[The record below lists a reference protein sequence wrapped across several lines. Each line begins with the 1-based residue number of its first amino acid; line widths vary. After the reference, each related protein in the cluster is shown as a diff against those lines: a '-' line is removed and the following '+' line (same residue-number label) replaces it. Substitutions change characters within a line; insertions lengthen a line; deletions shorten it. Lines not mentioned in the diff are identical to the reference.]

1 MEVQIYM
8 THEFYRS
15 HIMTEWEIK
24 IPGKGVT
31 IKPRQFR
38 GSAETKSRPS
48 SHRLKEII
56 HRVLNQTFP
65 KKGRKH
71 LRSEW
76 DGSRLGRFEYPPRRR
91 YPEQRACAA

>member
-38 GSAETKSRPS
+38 GSAETKCRPS
-48 SHRLKEII
+48 SHRLKELIP
-56 HRVLNQTFP
+56 RVLGP
-65 KKGRKH
+65 KFSKNGRQ
-71 LRSEW
+71 
-76 DGSRLGRFEYPPRRR
+76 Y
-91 YPEQRACAA
+91 